1 VAAIHITDMFHLC
14 QDQYQLVRNDKLV
27 QEYEAM
33 VIVMLPHRD
42 HPYSHL
48 SIEIIKIIFNKRIQ
62 RYLLQKV
69 AFVLHL
75 KSVQNRE

>member
-1 VAAIHITDMFHLC
+1 MAAIYITDMFHLC
-14 QDQYQLVRNDKLV
+14 QDRYQLVQNDKLV

-48 SIEIIKIIFNKRIQ
+48 SIEIIKSFLIKEYKDIYFKKW
-62 RYLLQKV
+62 LL
-69 AFVLHL
+69 FFI
-75 KSVQNRE
+75 